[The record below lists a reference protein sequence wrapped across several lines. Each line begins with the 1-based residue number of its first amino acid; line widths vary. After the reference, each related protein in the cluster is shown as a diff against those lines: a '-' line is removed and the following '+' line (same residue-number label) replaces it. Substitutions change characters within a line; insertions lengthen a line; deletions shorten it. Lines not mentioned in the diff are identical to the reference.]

1 MRGLNAITALTHLPR
16 RLLVGAVRAYRLLL
30 SPWVGQG
37 CRFTPTCSAYAIDAL
52 DRHGA
57 IAGSGL
63 AAWRILRC
71 NPLCRGG
78 CDPVPDNMPWTRAQA
93 TSAPDSA
100 TAAGLF
106 TGLLQREPGEV
117 PATALDAAAANAD
130 PTLSKTL
137 S

>member
-1 MRGLNAITALTHLPR
+1 MRGMTRAITLLTHAPR
-16 RLLVGAVRAYRLLL
+16 RLLVGAVRTYRLLL
-30 SPWVGQG
+30 SPWVGQS

-52 DRHGA
+52 QQHGA
-57 IAGSGL
+57 VVGSGL

-71 NPLCRGG
+71 NPLCQGG

-93 TSAPDSA
+93 ASA
-100 TAAGLF
+100 TPSAAGLF
-106 TGLLQREPGEV
+106 TGLLPRDPGND
-117 PATALDAAAANAD
+117 PADAHPAPAASAD